1 MQTIE
6 KNVVELTAEEVL
18 IVDAFNDEL
27 DAGLDIPTAAAKVT
41 AGKDVS
47 AEFVAW
53 LNR

>member
-1 MQTIE
+1 MQTIDE
-6 KNVVELTAEEVL
+6 TTVELTADEVL
-18 IVDAFNDEL
+18 MVDAFNDEL
-27 DAGLDIPTAAAKVT
+27 DNGLDIPTAAAKVT